1 MKYYRRDIMTD
12 TKTGN
17 KTYPTGYTPQL
28 KTVFSNNMFHLPYMI
43 LISGGEYRE
52 KAEVYLTEDDFSGIK
67 HLVISELIQRGL
79 WTHPKLDILDYSL
92 ELMPDDQLLQILN
105 KLDVAD
111 SYHLPPDISLEFL
124 AKTNP
129 NINYSQ
135 VLRRERTADELG
147 QNWATDEVDITTEEE
162 YPKTPDDV
170 MWAITSYPDAIAEK
184 IKDVDNL
191 IDENDVG
198 YVGDSGFI
206 EPLEDGIYNVSQ
218 HDNRTG
224 KDVLLESKVLV
235 WQRKIDIMSC
245 KVAVAEFMNLTG
257 DTHYW
262 IESVISLEN
271 NKNLIG
277 FELGS

>member
-1 MKYYRRDIMTD
+1 MTD

-28 KTVFSNNMFHLPYMI
+28 KTVFSNNMFEAYMI
-43 LISGGEYRE
+43 LISGGEYCQ
-52 KAEVYLTEDDFSGIK
+52 KAEVYLTEDDFSCMSG
-67 HLVISELIQRGL
+67 LVISELIQRGL
-79 WTHPKLDILDYSL
+79 WTHPDMDILDYSL
-92 ELMPDDQLLQILN
+92 ELIPDDQLLQILN

-111 SYHLPPDISLEFL
+111 SDHLPPDISLEFL

-135 VLRRERTADELG
+135 VQRRERTADELG
-147 QNWATDEVDITTEEE
+147 LNWATDEVGITTEEE

-170 MWAITSYPDAIAEK
+170 MWSITSYPDAIAEK
-184 IKDVDNL
+184 IEDVDNL
-191 IDENDVG
+191 VDENDVG

-218 HDNRTG
+218 HDYSTG

-235 WQRKIDIMSC
+235 WGCKIDIMSC

-262 IESVISLEN
+262 IESVHILKN
-271 NKNLIG
+271 THDQPVNKTIC

>member
-1 MKYYRRDIMTD
+1 MTD
-12 TKTGN
+12 TKIGN